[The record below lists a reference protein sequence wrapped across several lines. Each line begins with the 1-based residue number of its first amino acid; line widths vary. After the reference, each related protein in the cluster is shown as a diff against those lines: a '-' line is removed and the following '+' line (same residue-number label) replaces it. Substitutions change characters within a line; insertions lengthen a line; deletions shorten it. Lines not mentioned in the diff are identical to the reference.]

1 MVPTHFSTDDFAAV
15 SLGIAILRVGAGVTL
30 AAHGWYHFFGGGRI
44 AGTARWFDS
53 MGMRPGKAHAILASC
68 TELGAGALIALGL
81 FTPLACAACVAL
93 MIVASYTVHLENG
106 FFSVRNG
113 WEYTGILALIGVA
126 IATIGPWKYSLDYAL
141 GIAFRFNG
149 VTGLLI
155 ALVVGIGGAALQLGL
170 FYRPPAEVDD

>member
-1 MVPTHFSTDDFAAV
+1 MTLEHLSPDDLNAV
-15 SLGIAILRVGAGVTL
+15 SLGIAFLRVGAGVTL
-30 AAHGWYHFFGGGRI
+30 AAHGWYHFFGGGKI

-68 TELGAGALIALGL
+68 TELGAGALIAVGL

-93 MIVASYTVHLENG
+93 MIVASYTVHLKNG
-106 FFSVRNG
+106 FFSVGNG
-113 WEYTGILALIGVA
+113 WEYTGILALVGVS

-149 VTGLLI
+149 ITGLAI
-155 ALVVGIGGAALQLGL
+155 ALVVGIGGALLQLGL
-170 FYRPPAEVDD
+170 FYRPPAED